1 MTAVVDAT
9 GHEIV
14 LDRPT
19 SLEIVG
25 DTAYV
30 VGLAGTI
37 VEIDNL

>member
-1 MTAVVDAT
+1 MGVRGRLRAVRAT
-9 GHEIV
+9 GLRRIA
-14 LDRPT
+14 
-19 SLEIVG
+19 LEIIG